1 MKLNEKSKQIIFEIV
16 PIILFALA
24 LVIRFAVDIERLQW
38 GLMEVAAILWLVD
51 NLEKYKKEHTKIK
64 LTGCNCMYS
73 ASDCWNDFVYCRLE

>member
-38 GLMEVAAILWLVD
+38 GLMVAAILWLVD
-51 NLEKYKKEHTKIK
+51 NLGKYKKEHTKLNLLDVIVCI
-64 LTGCNCMYS
+64 LLVIAGMLL
-73 ASDCWNDFVYCRLE
+73 FIVG

>member
-38 GLMEVAAILWLVD
+38 GLMEVATILRLVD
-51 NLEKYKKEHTKIK
+51 NLEKYKKEHTKLNLLDVIACI
-64 LTGCNCMYS
+64 LLVIAGMIL
-73 ASDCWNDFVYCRLE
+73 FIVG

>member
-51 NLEKYKKEHTKIK
+51 NLEKNKKEQHLKTIPPDRRDNHP
-64 LTGCNCMYS
+64 LQ
-73 ASDCWNDFVYCRLE
+73 

>member
-38 GLMEVAAILWLVD
+38 GLMEVTAILWLVD
-51 NLEKYKKEHTKIK
+51 NLEKYKKEHTKLNLLDVIACI
-64 LTGCNCMYS
+64 LLVIAGMIL
-73 ASDCWNDFVYCRLE
+73 FIVG

>member
-38 GLMEVAAILWLVD
+38 GWMEVAAILWLVD
-51 NLEKYKKEHTKIK
+51 NLEKYKKEHTKLNLLDVIACI
-64 LTGCNCMYS
+64 LLVIAGMIL
-73 ASDCWNDFVYCRLE
+73 FIVG

>member
-38 GLMEVAAILWLVD
+38 GLMEVAAILWPVD
-51 NLEKYKKEHTKIK
+51 NLGKYKKEHTKLNLLDVIACI
-64 LTGCNCMYS
+64 LLVIAGMLL
-73 ASDCWNDFVYCRLE
+73 FIVG

>member
-38 GLMEVAAILWLVD
+38 GLMEVA
-51 NLEKYKKEHTKIK
+51 
-64 LTGCNCMYS
+64 
-73 ASDCWNDFVYCRLE
+73 CR

>member
-38 GLMEVAAILWLVD
+38 SLMEVAAILWLVD
-51 NLEKYKKEHTKIK
+51 NLEKYKKEHTKLNLLDVIACI
-64 LTGCNCMYS
+64 LLVIAGMIL
-73 ASDCWNDFVYCRLE
+73 FIVG

>member
-38 GLMEVAAILWLVD
+38 GLMEVAAITDMSLRATIL
-51 NLEKYKKEHTKIK
+51 
-64 LTGCNCMYS
+64 
-73 ASDCWNDFVYCRLE
+73 ASWWNG

>member
-38 GLMEVAAILWLVD
+38 GLMEVAAILWLLD
-51 NLEKYKKEHTKIK
+51 NFEKNKKKNTKINVIACI
-64 LTGCNCMYS
+64 LLVIAGMLL
-73 ASDCWNDFVYCRLE
+73 FIVG

>member
-51 NLEKYKKEHTKIK
+51 NLEKYKKEHTIPVQPYCYRRYV
-64 LTGCNCMYS
+64 LFTS
-73 ASDCWNDFVYCRLE
+73 A

>member
-51 NLEKYKKEHTKIK
+51 NLGKYKKGRGICHGSK
-64 LTGCNCMYS
+64 LSYIQIQ
-73 ASDCWNDFVYCRLE
+73 NDKSK

>member
-51 NLEKYKKEHTKIK
+51 NLEKYKKEHTNLLDVIACI
-64 LTGCNCMYS
+64 LLVIAGMLL
-73 ASDCWNDFVYCRLE
+73 FIVG

>member
-24 LVIRFAVDIERLQW
+24 LVIRFAVDIERLQR

-51 NLEKYKKEHTKIK
+51 NLEKYKKEHTKLNLLDVIACI
-64 LTGCNCMYS
+64 LLVIAGMIL
-73 ASDCWNDFVYCRLE
+73 FIVG

>member
-51 NLEKYKKEHTKIK
+51 NLEKYKKELNLLDVIACI
-64 LTGCNCMYS
+64 LLVIAGMIL
-73 ASDCWNDFVYCRLE
+73 FIVG

>member
-38 GLMEVAAILWLVD
+38 GLMEVAVILWLVD
-51 NLEKYKKEHTKIK
+51 NLEKYKKEHTKLNLLDVIACI
-64 LTGCNCMYS
+64 LLVIAGMIL
-73 ASDCWNDFVYCRLE
+73 FIVG

>member
-38 GLMEVAAILWLVD
+38 GLMEVEAILWLVD
-51 NLEKYKKEHTKIK
+51 NLEKYKKEHTKLNLLDVIVCI
-64 LTGCNCMYS
+64 LLVIAGMLL
-73 ASDCWNDFVYCRLE
+73 FIVG